1 MRRESPI
8 DRLKEKIKQSGL
20 KQSHLAKKIGV
31 SPQHLQ
37 SILARNNV
45 GSKYLPKIAEA
56 LGLDK
61 TWVEHGDITI
71 IQVLDKADLIA
82 LADNSVSFER
92 LKNVFFESYPLRTD
106 DRYYFFGYRL
116 QETVN
121 SRILEKDLLI
131 CTSYLPLGAALTGK
145 VGVAYLHENS
155 TVFNGILKYDPT
167 DSSLSI
173 YSETTLHR
181 LKTGDLLFGV
191 ALKLERALNQ

>member
-20 KQSHLAKKIGV
+20 RQGHLAKKIGV

-37 SILARNNV
+37 SILSRNNV

-71 IQVLDKADLIA
+71 IQVLDKTDLVS

-106 DRYYFFGYRL
+106 DRYYFFGYRV
-116 QETVN
+116 QDTVN
-121 SRILEKDLLI
+121 SRIREKDLLI
-131 CTSYLPLGAALTGK
+131 CTSYLPLGANLTGK
-145 VGVAYLHENS
+145 VGVAYLHENAV
-155 TVFNGILKYDPT
+155 VFCGILTYDPA
-167 DSSLSI
+167 DSSISI
-173 YSETTLHR
+173 YSETALHR
-181 LKTGDLLFGV
+181 LKPGDLLFGV
-191 ALKLERALNQ
+191 ALKCEFSLKL